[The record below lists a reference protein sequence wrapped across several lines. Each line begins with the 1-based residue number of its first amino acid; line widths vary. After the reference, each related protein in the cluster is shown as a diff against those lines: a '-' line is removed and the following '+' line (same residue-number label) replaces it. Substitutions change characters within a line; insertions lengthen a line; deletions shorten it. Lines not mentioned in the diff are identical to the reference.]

1 MNFTVARVHGLEKVR
16 VDAKQD
22 MSLPLKR
29 GTIYVYRTV
38 VGDNNK
44 LVQVPLKLDK
54 QHSYK
59 EWSGCWSAL

>member
-38 VGDNNK
+38 VGSGK
-44 LVQVPLKLDK
+44 AVSVPIRLDR
-54 QHSYK
+54 QDHYK
-59 EWSGCWSAL
+59 EWSGCWCAL

>member
-16 VDAKQD
+16 VDTKQD

>member
-1 MNFTVARVHGLEKVR
+1 MNFIVARVHGVEKLR
-16 VDAKQD
+16 VTDRKCV
-22 MSLPLKR
+22 SLPLTR
-29 GTIYVYRTV
+29 SHIYVYRTV